1 MHQGGILTA
10 EAPYLRIV
18 ADIRGRIRSG
28 RLRPGDRVPSTRQ
41 ITQEWGVAMATA
53 TKVITTLREQGLVDT
68 RPGAGTVVRGE
79 DVTAAEP
86 DLGLE
91 RIVRAAIT
99 IADTEGLAAV
109 SMRRVATDLGV
120 ATMSLYRYVSSKDD
134 LLILMAEAIAAG
146 RPLPARAGLWRVDI
160 EAVMR
165 HFWTMCREHQWVAG
179 VLSMTRPRATPH
191 MLAYT
196 ERALTVLRGLGLP
209 PADTMYTFL
218 NLFGHLNGLALAAS
232 AENQARQDTGMTS
245 DEWMNRNVHEVT
257 EVLAAGNYP
266 TMEYMITVDFEQDM
280 DVMFEYGMRL
290 MLDGVERRLGRPVRL
305 DLGG

>member
-1 MHQGGILTA
+1 LSV

-18 ADIRGRIRSG
+18 ADIRGRIQSG

-68 RPGAGTVVRGE
+68 RPGAGTVVRGFDQE
-79 DVTAAEP
+79 VRAAES
-86 DLGLE
+86 DLGRD
-91 RIVRAAIT
+91 RIVQTAIT
-99 IADTEGLAAV
+99 IADAEGLPAV

-134 LLILMAEAIAAG
+134 LLIYMAEAIAAV
-146 RPLPARAGLWRVDI
+146 RPLPARTGPWRADI

-165 HFWTMCREHQWVAG
+165 HFWTICRQHHWTAG

-196 ERALTVLRGLGLP
+196 ERALTVLRGLGLS

-232 AENQARQDTGMTS
+232 AETQARQDTGMTS
-245 DEWMNRNVHEVT
+245 DEWMNTTIHEVT

-290 MLDGVERRLGRPVRL
+290 MLDGLERRLARPGRL